1 MSSERRLDNEA
12 ERLRLVHQ
20 LLHGPAPPPVQV
32 SSTQG
37 GWGVGGGG
45 GGSRVSAMCAQ
56 GAVW

>member
-45 GGSRVSAMCAQ
+45 GAA
-56 GAVW
+56 A